1 MIWGGLTSY
10 WICCGCKH
18 ITPNQKIEEVKMTRC
33 LPICERKIV
42 VKENIEK
49 KTKVGRRVR
58 VIKKIEQRQMENID
72 KREI

>member
-1 MIWGGLTSY
+1 
-10 WICCGCKH
+10 
-18 ITPNQKIEEVKMTRC
+18 MTRC
-33 LPICERKIV
+33 LPIYERKIV

-49 KTKVGRRVR
+49 KTKVGKRVR